1 MAAPHIRTFVALAGL
16 LAVGRLLIS
25 LAVRVRR
32 SWPGRVAVTGRSMAP
47 GLLPG
52 DWLLVE
58 PLRAGSPP
66 AKGDL
71 VVVPD
76 PRQPVRLLVKRVSA
90 VERDGGLRLQGD
102 APDSSTNSRTF
113 GPVDG
118 AAVLGRPWFRYWP
131 AARFGRIR

>member
-1 MAAPHIRTFVALAGL
+1 MATPRIRILVALAGL
-16 LAVGRLLIS
+16 LAVGRPLIPVG
-25 LAVRVRR
+25 VRVTR
-32 SWPGRVAVTGRSMAP
+32 SWPGRVAVTGLSMAP

-76 PRQPVRLLVKRVSA
+76 PRQPVRLLVKRVIA
-90 VERDGGLRLQGD
+90 VGSVGALRLQGD
-102 APDSSTNSRTF
+102 APDSSTDSRTF

-131 AARFGRIR
+131 PARFGRIR